1 MSGPTIVVCMKQV
14 PDPEVP
20 ASSFEIDPE
29 AKRVVPVG
37 VPPVINPFDENALE
51 AALRIKDEVGGRVLA
66 VSLVERPAMA
76 VLRKAL
82 SVGAEELFLLQGEG
96 LEELDGYCTAVVLAA
111 ALKRIGTYDLIL
123 TGRQSSDWGSAQV
136 GPMLAE
142 LLGIPSIGF
151 AQEVRVQDRMV
162 LVKRLRRIGYEVVRA
177 PLPALITASSEI
189 GDLRLPSLQAIR
201 EAAKKPVTVW
211 GMEDLGLRPED
222 LRPRELHRLA
232 PPPPRQRRC
241 LFIDGDTP
249 EERGERLALRLRQDG
264 LL

>member
-29 AKRVVPVG
+29 AKRVVPIG

-96 LEELDGYCTAVVLAA
+96 LEELDA

-211 GMEDLGLRPED
+211 RMEDLDLRPED
-222 LRPRELHRLA
+222 LRPRELHGLA